1 MFNLDTLNEN
11 QQRAVTAEPGPVL
24 VISGAGTGKTRTLT
38 HRIAYL
44 IKTNVV
50 KPEEILAIT
59 FTNKAASEMNERV
72 EQLLGE
78 SQGNEKPF
86 IGTFHRFCNQFL
98 RKEAHHAGR
107 IHGYAIYGASEQRQ
121 LVSNIM
127 KKMVDKTFKEKI
139 SNCLIEIN
147 RQKMRGISP
156 EEYAEL
162 PHANEQIVQVY
173 KEYELALIHQNAM
186 DFEDLLA
193 YTNKILTE
201 HPEVCAKYQDRFK
214 AILVDEYQDTNAM
227 QYSIVK
233 NLARRDQNIFAVGDF
248 DQTIYSW
255 RGANVQN
262 ILQFEDDFK
271 NTQVV
276 RLEENY
282 RSTKR
287 ILDCANHLIT
297 FNKARKPKEL
307 RSVGDEG
314 DYPSYVVNFDEKE
327 EAEYVSQTI
336 QNLVKN
342 KEFTFN
348 DVAVLY
354 RTNAQSRAFEEVMNR
369 STVPHRIVGSQQFYQ
384 RQEIKDL
391 VAILQCVANPSD
403 NLAFQFAIARPV
415 RGVGAKAI
423 EILSDQ
429 SKQEKTSIYHLIES
443 GKANVTP
450 KQKANLGAFVS
461 AINNVRSAFETSKG
475 DGKIARLIDD
485 VMEATGYRAMLESD
499 KNKTASDKLE
509 NIEELKTVAKD
520 SGDDIVQFLSNIS
533 LMTDLDQTGASND
546 SVTLMTLH
554 HAKGLEFPVVFIVG
568 VEEGVFPYS
577 KSLADDTLLEEE
589 RRLMYVGI
597 TRAEK
602 RLFFTACSQ
611 RIIFGETCF
620 NDVSRFVKEL
630 PSDGFLCRV
639 SEHLEVTNATILSKL
654 RNAGITYLSQV
665 TAKPTIAATE
675 GMKILMKGD
684 SVKHRIWGTGIIN
697 SIEGEGDNL
706 LYGIEFNGEEKKL
719 MAKYAPLEKIET

>member
-24 VISGAGTGKTRTLT
+24 VIAGAGTGKTRTLT

-297 FNKARKPKEL
+297 FNKERKEKEL
-307 RSVGDEG
+307 NAIGEDG

-327 EAEYVSQTI
+327 EAEYISQTI
-336 QNLVKN
+336 QTVVKN
-342 KEFTFN
+342 KEFTYN
-348 DVAVLY
+348 DVAILY
-354 RTNAQSRAFEEVMNR
+354 RTNAQSRTFEEVMNR
-369 STVPHRIVGSQQFYQ
+369 STVPHRIVGSLQFYQ
-384 RQEIKDL
+384 RQEIKDI

-415 RGVGAKAI
+415 KGVGAKAI
-423 EILSDQ
+423 EILSEQ
-429 SKQEKTSIYHLIES
+429 SK
-443 GKANVTP
+443 
-450 KQKANLGAFVS
+450 
-461 AINNVRSAFETSKG
+461 R
-475 DGKIARLIDD
+475 
-485 VMEATGYRAMLESD
+485 
-499 KNKTASDKLE
+499 
-509 NIEELKTVAKD
+509 
-520 SGDDIVQFLSNIS
+520 
-533 LMTDLDQTGASND
+533 
-546 SVTLMTLH
+546 
-554 HAKGLEFPVVFIVG
+554 
-568 VEEGVFPYS
+568 
-577 KSLADDTLLEEE
+577 
-589 RRLMYVGI
+589 
-597 TRAEK
+597 
-602 RLFFTACSQ
+602 
-611 RIIFGETCF
+611 
-620 NDVSRFVKEL
+620 
-630 PSDGFLCRV
+630 
-639 SEHLEVTNATILSKL
+639 
-654 RNAGITYLSQV
+654 
-665 TAKPTIAATE
+665 
-675 GMKILMKGD
+675 
-684 SVKHRIWGTGIIN
+684 
-697 SIEGEGDNL
+697 
-706 LYGIEFNGEEKKL
+706 
-719 MAKYAPLEKIET
+719 